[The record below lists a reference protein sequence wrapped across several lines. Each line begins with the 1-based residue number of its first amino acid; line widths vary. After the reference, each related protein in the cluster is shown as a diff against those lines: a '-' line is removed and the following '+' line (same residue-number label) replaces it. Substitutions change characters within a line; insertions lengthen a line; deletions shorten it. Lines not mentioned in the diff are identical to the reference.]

1 MPARQTKSARKP
13 ARSSAQPV
21 QQDDLLDIDQAVA
34 MIKTSRPTFYRW
46 LRIGQIKGLRVG
58 RQWRFR
64 RQELER
70 FMTGQHP
77 QVDLPPAAAELTNLL
92 AGKLCELGIEEMKSD
107 EFATVSS
114 PAVSRLIMLL
124 LRLGTALNASDL
136 HMEPY
141 PDQSAGGATRIRIR
155 YRIGGTLHPI
165 ATTDQKVLM
174 AVIDAL
180 KSAAQCDVQQREVPQ
195 DCMLLV
201 ETSKPPKEISSVQVR
216 ICFMPTHI
224 GEAVTMRYLLRNA
237 MKFELSSIPYHPSD
251 MQRLRTALKLPWG
264 IILITGPMGSGKT
277 TVLYCALNERTTEAV
292 KVMTIEDPVEY
303 ALPGVTQVQI
313 NPKTGMTFPRAIRA
327 AFRSD
332 PDVLM
337 VGEIRDAEMLNL
349 CCQAAL
355 TGHLVLTTLHT
366 DTAVGAIRRVLDI
379 GLEPF
384 LASDAIKLIV
394 AQRLVRILCPD
405 CSKPFTPS
413 DTMLQEAQVRA
424 RSGGIAWEQLP
435 GNYRKPVGCTRC
447 GNTGYRGRTPI
458 VESLTMSPE
467 VMSAIRRRASDADM
481 QTLAVAQGM
490 TTMAAD
496 GIRRAAEG
504 KLSLEEV
511 LYTAPRE

>member
-1 MPARQTKSARKP
+1 MAKSKAKVAKKSGKP
-13 ARSSAQPV
+13 AAQSL
-21 QQDDLLDIDQAVA
+21 QQADLLDMDQAVDL
-34 MIKTSRPTFYRW
+34 MKTSRPTFYRW

-58 RQWRFR
+58 RQWRFK

-92 AGKLCELGIEEMKSD
+92 ASRLRELGIEEIEPE
-107 EFATVSS
+107 EFAKVTS

-124 LRLGTALNASDL
+124 LRLGTALHASDL

-141 PDQSAGGATRIRIR
+141 PDQGATRIRIR
-155 YRIGGTLHPI
+155 YRIGGVLHPI

-174 AVIDAL
+174 AIIDAL
-180 KSAAQCDVQQREVPQ
+180 KSVAQCDVQQRDVPQ
-195 DCMLLV
+195 DCVLLI
-201 ETSKPPKEISSVQVR
+201 ETDKPPKEIASIDVR
-216 ICFMPTHI
+216 ICFMPTHV
-224 GEAVTMRYLLRNA
+224 GESVTMRYLLRNA

-251 MQRLRTALKLPWG
+251 LQRLRTALKLPWG
-264 IILITGPMGSGKT
+264 IILMTGPTGSGKT
-277 TVLYCALNERTTEAV
+277 TVLYCALNEVTTEAV
-292 KVMTIEDPVEY
+292 KVMSIEDPVEY
-303 ALPGVTQVQI
+303 ALPGITQVQI
-313 NPKTGMTFPRAIRA
+313 NSKTGLTFPRAIRA
-327 AFRSD
+327 ALRSD

-337 VGEIRDAEMLNL
+337 IGEIRDAEILNL

-366 DTAVGAIRRVLDI
+366 DTAVGAIRRALDI

-384 LASDAIKLIV
+384 LASDSIKLIL
-394 AQRLVRILCPD
+394 AQRLVRVLCPD

-413 DTMLQEAQVRA
+413 DAMLQEAQARA
-424 RSGGIAWEQLP
+424 RAGGAVWEQLP
-435 GNYRKPVGCTRC
+435 GNYRKPVGCTKC

-458 VESLTMSPE
+458 VETLAITPE
-467 VMSAIRRRASDADM
+467 IVSAIRRRASDADM

-504 KLSLEEV
+504 KVHLEEV